1 MPSEGWDAQ
10 LLDKGIELL
19 SLKIILW
26 CYRGFTEP
34 VLDLVKFESLY
45 CLVCSQTSASKG
57 TGSLRS
63 FIVVT
68 YVEEFNL
75 TCGYFFKKKKH
86 TDVRTM
92 TYFLEEKLR
101 QNAGYRVT

>member
-1 MPSEGWDAQ
+1 MPSYWN
-10 LLDKGIELL
+10 KGIELL

-34 VLDLVKFESLY
+34 VSELVKVESLY

-75 TCGYFFKKKKH
+75 MCGYFKKKKKQQ
-86 TDVRTM
+86 M
-92 TYFLEEKLR
+92 LG
-101 QNAGYRVT
+101 Q